1 MNIILIGTFVARK
14 LSMDR
19 NQKNVQDLESASVKS
34 LLWKYFLPAFTGVV
48 INSLYN
54 VVDRIF
60 IGQGVGATALSGLS
74 AIFPIMLIMMAFGML
89 IGIGAGVRI
98 SINLGK
104 KDFRRAEWVL
114 GNSFVL
120 MIIVSIIITIIGFT
134 IKDPLLRLFGV
145 GEDTMQVA
153 HEYLNIILYGSIFN
167 VVGFALN
174 NLIRSEGN
182 AKIAMYSM
190 LISAGTNILLD
201 PIFIFVLDMGV
212 AGAAYATIISQFILC
227 IWVIRHFR
235 SEKAI
240 IKLKVSNFKLN
251 WEIVF
256 YIVSIGFAPFS
267 MQLAGSL
274 IQGLY
279 NVQLVKYS
287 NDIAIAAMGIVN
299 SVAMLIVMTVVA
311 INMSAQPIFGF
322 NYGAKN
328 YARVK
333 ECLILCVKVATGI
346 VIVGFL
352 CVQIF
357 PQLIVKAFNNSSE
370 ELLEIG
376 SFGLRIFLLALPL
389 VGFQVIV
396 GNYFQSIGKAGISA
410 LLTLL
415 RQVILLIP
423 ILFILPNYLGLN
435 GVWMASPIADVGSA
449 MICGFFFFRE
459 LRKLNYRIA
468 NS

>member
-1 MNIILIGTFVARK
+1 MN
-14 LSMDR
+14 R
-19 NQKNVQDLESASVKS
+19 NSKNVRELESASIKS

-60 IGQGVGATALSGLS
+60 IGQGVGAVALSGLS
-74 AIFPIMLIMMAFGML
+74 AVFPIMLIVMAFGML

-104 KDFRRAEWVL
+104 KDFGRAEWVL

-120 MIIVSIIITIIGFT
+120 MIIVSVIISIIGFL
-134 IKDPLLRLFGV
+134 IKDPLLRMFGV
-145 GEDTMQVA
+145 SDDTMFVA
-153 HEYLNIILYGSIFN
+153 NEYLNIILYGAIFS
-167 VVGFALN
+167 VIGFSLN

-190 LISAGTNILLD
+190 LISAGANIILD

-227 IWVIRHFR
+227 IWVISHFR
-235 SEKAI
+235 SKKSV
-240 IKLKVSNFKLN
+240 IKLRFSNFKLN

-256 YIVSIGFAPFS
+256 YILTIGFAPFS
-267 MQLAGSL
+267 MQLAGSFVQAL
-274 IQGLY
+274 F
-279 NVQLVKYS
+279 NVQLVEYS
-287 NDIAIAAMGIVN
+287 NDIAIAAMGVIN
-299 SVAMLIVMTVVA
+299 SVIMLIVMTVVA
-311 INMSAQPIFGF
+311 INMAAQPILGF
-322 NYGAKN
+322 NYGAQN

-333 ECLILCVKVATGI
+333 ECLIVGIKAATGI

-352 CVQIF
+352 GVQLF
-357 PQLIVKAFNNSSE
+357 PEMIIKAFNNSNA
-370 ELLEIG
+370 ELLEVG
-376 SFGLRIFLLALPL
+376 SHGLRIIMIALPV

-396 GNYFQSIGKAGISA
+396 GNYFQSIGKAGISVM
-410 LLTLL
+410 LTLM

-423 ILFILPNYLGLN
+423 ILFILPKFIGLS
-435 GVWMASPIADVGSA
+435 GVWFAGPISDVGSA
-449 MICGFFFFRE
+449 IIAAIFLIRE
-459 LRKLNYRIA
+459 LRKLNRKIA
-468 NS
+468 LQ

>member
-1 MNIILIGTFVARK
+1 
-14 LSMDR
+14 MDK
-19 NQKNVQDLESASVKS
+19 NSKNVQELESASIKS

-60 IGQGVGATALSGLS
+60 IGQGVGAIALSGLS
-74 AIFPIMLIMMAFGML
+74 AVFPIMLIMMAFGML

-104 KDFRRAEWVL
+104 KDLGRAEWVL

-120 MIIVSIIITIIGFT
+120 MIIVSVIITVIGFL
-134 IKDPLLRLFGV
+134 IKDPLLRMFGV
-145 GEDTMQVA
+145 GEDTMFVA
-153 HEYLNIILYGSIFN
+153 NEYLNIILYGAVFS
-167 VVGFALN
+167 VVGFSLN

-190 LISAGTNILLD
+190 LISAGTNIILD

-212 AGAAYATIISQFILC
+212 AGAAYATIISQLILC

-235 SEKAI
+235 SEKSV
-240 IKLKVSNFKLN
+240 IKLRFSNFKLN
-251 WEIVF
+251 REIVF
-256 YIVSIGFAPFS
+256 YILTIGFAPFS
-267 MQLAGSL
+267 MQLAGSFV
-274 IQGLY
+274 QALY
-279 NVQLVKYS
+279 NVQLVEYS
-287 NDIAIAAMGIVN
+287 NDIAIAAMGVIN

-311 INMSAQPIFGF
+311 LNMAAQPIFGF
-322 NYGAKN
+322 NYGAQN

-333 ECLILCVKVATGI
+333 ECLILCIKAATGI

-352 CVQIF
+352 GVQLF
-357 PQLIVKAFNNSSE
+357 PELIVKAFNNSSA
-370 ELLEIG
+370 ELLDMG
-376 SFGLRIFLLALPL
+376 SYGLRIILIALPV
-389 VGFQVIV
+389 VGFQVVV

-410 LLTLL
+410 VLTLM

-423 ILFILPNYLGLN
+423 ILFILPTFLGLD
-435 GVWMASPIADVGSA
+435 GVWFAGPISDIGAAIVAGA
-449 MICGFFFFRE
+449 FLIRE
-459 LRKLNYRIA
+459 LRKLNREIDFNNKLY
-468 NS
+468 